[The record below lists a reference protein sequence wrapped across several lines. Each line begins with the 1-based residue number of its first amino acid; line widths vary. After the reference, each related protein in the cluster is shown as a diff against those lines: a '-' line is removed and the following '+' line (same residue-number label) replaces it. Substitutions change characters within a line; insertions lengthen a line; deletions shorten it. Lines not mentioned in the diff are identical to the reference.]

1 MYPTLHKVIRLIPVS
16 AIAPKDRLNEQLVY
30 FMAAATTILSEAALH
45 DLPVATRAEVGAV
58 WLRVRARLEGT
69 SPKIVNAVHHYLDL
83 VRAAPFGTDVLGIY
97 WGAFGFEG
105 KRQDAVAELEEA
117 SAQRHVATLQAGFS
131 EGLDFAAG
139 RFGRIALMMMRAVRD
154 RADLDLARI
163 GFLIRSARAP
173 DAMVAMVAVLAAC
186 LTHDCMPGY
195 LEFFDGEGDS
205 VFCVDAMGVAV

>member
-1 MYPTLHKVIRLIPVS
+1 MYPSLHKAIRLIPVS
-16 AIAPKDRLNEQLVY
+16 ASAPNDRLNEQLIY

-45 DLPVATRAEVGAV
+45 DLPVATRGEVGAV

-69 SPKIVNAVHHYLDL
+69 SPKIVNAVHHYLGL
-83 VRAAPFGTDVLGIY
+83 VKTAPFGTDVLGIY

-117 SAQRHVATLQAGFS
+117 SVQRHVATLQAGFS
-131 EGLDFAAG
+131 EGFDFAAG
-139 RFGRIALMMMRAVRD
+139 SFGRVALMMMRAVRD
-154 RADLDLARI
+154 RGDLDLSRI
-163 GFLIRSARAP
+163 GFLLRGDKLP

-195 LEFFDGEGDS
+195 LELFDGEGDS
-205 VFCVDAMGVAV
+205 VFRVDAMGAAA